1 MAEFTLKEIERITEG
16 ELLQGDAGRHFND
29 ISIDSRNI
37 DPGDLF
43 IAIKGEN
50 FDGHDFVADALDK
63 GAAGVLISR
72 RELYQQKLLQ
82 RNNGSVPSVLMVKDT
97 LQALQEIAGFQ
108 REKNRIPFIGI
119 TGSNGKT
126 TSKEMIASVL
136 GTRYAVL
143 KNEGNYN
150 NHIGVP
156 LTLLRLEASHEIGV
170 VEMGMSGM
178 GEIRRLC
185 EIARPETGIVTN
197 ISTAHLEFL
206 GSLERVKEAKGELV
220 EFINEQGTVVLN
232 ADDPMV
238 MDLKDR
244 VRGRLLTYGIEDSR
258 SDVRADRIQDRGI
271 EGSTFLL
278 RMQNKEIEVRLS
290 VIGSHNISNALAA
303 ASAGL
308 VHHIGLEDIKKGLEA
323 FRGLSMRME
332 ILSLEDEVKV
342 INDSY
347 NANPFSMKKA
357 IEALSKARRGG
368 RTFLVAGDMLE
379 LGDISEKA
387 HKEIGEFA
395 AERAVDFLIVVGE
408 LASFIA
414 KGALKKGMKESHVFL
429 CKTVEDAGHAL
440 NEKIE
445 SGDVILI
452 KGSRGM
458 KMERIID
465 KLKRK
470 KEIR

>member
-1 MAEFTLKEIERITEG
+1 M
-16 ELLQGDAGRHFND
+16 
-29 ISIDSRNI
+29 
-37 DPGDLF
+37 
-43 IAIKGEN
+43 
-50 FDGHDFVADALDK
+50 
-63 GAAGVLISR
+63 
-72 RELYQQKLLQ
+72 YQQRLLQ
-82 RNNGSVPSVLMVKDT
+82 RNNGSVPSVLMVRDT
-97 LQALQEIAGFQ
+97 LQALQEIAGFL
-108 REKNRIPFIGI
+108 REKSRIPFIGI

-136 GTRYAVL
+136 GTQYSVL

-156 LTLLRLEASHEIGV
+156 LTLLRLEASHEIGI
-170 VEMGMSGM
+170 VEMGMSSI

-197 ISTAHLEFL
+197 IGAAHLEFL
-206 GSLERVKEAKGELV
+206 GSLEKVKEAKGELV
-220 EFINEQGTVVLN
+220 EFINGQGTIVLN

-238 MDLKDR
+238 IDLKDR
-244 VRGRLLTYGIEDSR
+244 VRGKLLTYGIEDYR
-258 SDVRADRIQDRGI
+258 CDVRADRIHDLGI
-271 EGSTFLL
+271 DGSTFLL
-278 RMQNKEIEVRLS
+278 RTQNKEIEIRLS
-290 VIGSHNISNALAA
+290 VIGGHNIYNALAA

-308 VHHIGLEDIKKGLEA
+308 VHHVALEDIKKGLEA

-332 ILSLEDEVKV
+332 ILSLEDDVKV

-357 IEALSKARRGG
+357 VEVLSKARRGG

-379 LGDISEKA
+379 LGDVSEKA
-387 HKEIGEFA
+387 HEEVGEFA
-395 AERAVDFLIVVGE
+395 AEGAIDFLIVVGE
-408 LASFIA
+408 LASFMA
-414 KGALKKGMKESHVFL
+414 KGALKKGMKENNVFL
-429 CKTVEDAGHAL
+429 CETVEDAGRIL
-440 NEKIE
+440 NERIE
-445 SGDVILI
+445 SRDVVLI

>member
-1 MAEFTLKEIERITEG
+1 
-16 ELLQGDAGRHFND
+16 
-29 ISIDSRNI
+29 
-37 DPGDLF
+37 
-43 IAIKGEN
+43 
-50 FDGHDFVADALDK
+50 
-63 GAAGVLISR
+63 
-72 RELYQQKLLQ
+72 
-82 RNNGSVPSVLMVKDT
+82 MVKDT

-290 VIGSHNISNALAA
+290 VIGGHNISNALAA

-357 IEALSKARRGG
+357 VEALSKAQRGG
-368 RTFLVAGDMLE
+368 RTFLVVGDMLE

-387 HKEIGEFA
+387 HKEVGEFA

-429 CKTVEDAGHAL
+429 CKTVEDAGRVL